1 MRKALAISAAIAAS
15 GLFFALPAAP
25 AAASGF
31 EGSGDG
37 QGSYTVQVSITGNG
51 VGSGGSLGQGAVS
64 SSGGSVSVPS
74 PCGYD
79 AATTQ
84 QQIESYF
91 GGDLEAYQSQPP
103 NYGPH
108 SPTTDNFPVSIPW
121 HQGIIDNWGKQGTWY
136 LAGCDGSNWDR
147 FVRFANDNQP
157 VLVGPGQG
165 GPPTPRL
172 DPRFLEDIA
181 IKAMTLPKPKPGHNP
196 SADAGETFVNVPGGT
211 WFWATWPAP
220 LGSRSVTASVP
231 GVSATAT
238 ALFQGTTFTSSGG
251 AAPNSVFC
259 RDGGKPYTRG
269 ATTSA
274 CNLDYVTSS
283 GRGSYTVTA
292 ASRWTASVT
301 SSLGTRGLPPATMTG
316 TSAVRVG
323 EIQTVNR

>member
-1 MRKALAISAAIAAS
+1 MRKALAISAAIAMS

-25 AAASGF
+25 AAADGF

-37 QGSYTVQVSITGNG
+37 QGSYSVQVSITGNG
-51 VGSGGSLGQGAVS
+51 VGSGGSLGQGS
-64 SSGGSVSVPS
+64 ISSGGGAVTVPS
-74 PCGYD
+74 PCGYE
-79 AATTQ
+79 AAMTQ
-84 QQIESYF
+84 QEIERLH
-91 GGDLEAYQSQPP
+91 GGNKASAEAPV

-108 SPTTDNFPVSIPW
+108 SPSDFPVSVPW

-136 LAGCDGSNWDR
+136 LPGCDGTDWDR
-147 FVRFANDNQP
+147 FVKFANANQP
-157 VLVGPGQG
+157 VLVGPGG
-165 GPPTPRL
+165 TPPIPRV
-172 DPRFLEDIA
+172 DPRFLEEIA
-181 IKAMTLPKPKPGHNP
+181 IKAMTLPKPTPGHNP
-196 SADAGETFVNVPGGT
+196 SADGGQTFVNVPGGT

-220 LGSRSVTASVP
+220 RNSRSVTASVP

-251 AAPNSVFC
+251 AAPNSLYC
-259 RDGGKPYTRG
+259 ADGGKPYTRG
-269 ATTSA
+269 ATSSA
-274 CNLDYVTSS
+274 CHLNYVTSS

-301 SSLGTRGLPPATMTG
+301 SSLGTRGLSPATMIG